1 MPILVVPMD
10 GARYLVAPRGT
21 TGWTLN
27 LCADPHCV
35 LSRGRRQQHASA
47 VDVADDRR
55 AGVIAEYLR
64 RYGWLTRKLFGVS
77 RRPGPEEIR
86 HLARTHPVFRL
97 DAPPPP

>member
-27 LCADPHCV
+27 LCADPRCV

-47 VDVADDRR
+47 LGVEGDEKVA
-55 AGVIAEYLR
+55 ALAEYLR
-64 RYGWLTRKLFGVS
+64 RYGWLTRNLFGTS
-77 RRPGPEEIR
+77 RRPGMPELIR
-86 HLARTHPVFRL
+86 LADRHPVFRL
-97 DAPPPP
+97 SAS